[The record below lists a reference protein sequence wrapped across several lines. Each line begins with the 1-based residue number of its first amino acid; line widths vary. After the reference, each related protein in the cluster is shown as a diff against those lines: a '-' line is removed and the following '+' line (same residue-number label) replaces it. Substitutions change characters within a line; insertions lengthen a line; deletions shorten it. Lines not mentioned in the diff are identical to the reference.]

1 MTSFDKKKKKDTEFG
16 FVLLFEIKGENS
28 HDNTVHEIETHQ
40 CIKSFIPGFV
50 NKNIVES
57 WFGC

>member
-16 FVLLFEIKGENS
+16 FVLLFEIKAENS

-57 WFGC
+57 